1 MYIYALANKN
11 LFRPK
16 IWGIWRKK
24 MTDDFIMV
32 AINNIDFN

>member
-1 MYIYALANKN
+1 MHISAFAKN
-11 LFRPK
+11 YLDQRYGSIK
-16 IWGIWRKK
+16 RKK

>member
-1 MYIYALANKN
+1 MHISAFAKN
-11 LFRPK
+11 YLDQRYES
-16 IWGIWRKK
+16 IQRKK